1 MEIAVGLA
9 ILFLFGV
16 CIYGIVDV
24 IRQINKLKKKNYGKL
39 QSGLLQSRNI

>member
-1 MEIAVGLA
+1 MEQVAGLA

-24 IRQINKLKKKNYGKL
+24 LKQINKIK
-39 QSGLLQSRNI
+39 